1 MFKIISSIIGLFMG
15 SGSPFSKGLSIDF
28 KGIQAS
34 VFDELAVR
42 ARKPVLLM
50 LLGIGSIVFFCFGS
64 FMAILDAT
72 RQYDRTGQIYGTATL
87 WTGIILAAVTAG
99 GYAWIFMREWPGLKK
114 VNAQKKAEEEA
125 EEREQRER
133 NQPYQPSDVEGA
145 IAAVLMD
152 FVESRKHRRE
162 HRYAEREQRRAE
174 REARRAARFE
184 QREAWKNEQNP
195 SSPETPRH

>member
-1 MFKIISSIIGLFMG
+1 MFKIISSLIGLFMG
-15 SGSPFSKGLSIDF
+15 SGSPFGKGMGIDF

-42 ARKPVLLM
+42 ARKPVLLL

-72 RQYDRTGQIYGTATL
+72 RQYDRTGHIYATSTL

-114 VNAQKKAEEEA
+114 VHAQKKAEEEA
-125 EEREQRER
+125 EERERAQQA
-133 NQPYQPSDVEGA
+133 NYQPSDIEGA
-145 IAAVLMD
+145 IAAILMD
-152 FVESRKHRRE
+152 FVESRRSKRE
-162 HRYAEREQRRAE
+162 TRYAEREQRRAE
-174 REARRAARFE
+174 RQARREARFE
-184 QREAWKNEQNP
+184 QREAWRNEQ
-195 SSPETPRH
+195 SSSSQEPPRH